1 MEENGDKQ
9 RELKR
14 LDISRDI
21 CINKGQGFFI
31 FDDLVEPYNPQR
43 IRTKLTLFFKLSKN
57 QKDYIMRKLNNA

>member
-9 RELKR
+9 RELK
-14 LDISRDI
+14 
-21 CINKGQGFFI
+21 
-31 FDDLVEPYNPQR
+31 R